1 MPDFRLCPATEADY
15 DFLYRLH
22 VAAMRDLVARVWGWD
37 DAWQERYFAEH
48 FDPAPSRI
56 IVVGGEDAG
65 VVAVVWNAGDAF
77 LANIEILPEHQGC
90 GLGVAVM
97 RHVIA
102 EAEASALPV
111 RLQVL
116 KINPARRL
124 YERLGFALTGETETH
139 HLMTRPLSRTA
150 SLAAPPDSC
159 DKWS

>member
-1 MPDFRLCPATEADY
+1 MPDFRLRPATDADY

-37 DAWQERYFAEH
+37 DAWQERYFAAH
-48 FDPAPSRI
+48 FDAALSRI
-56 IVVGGEDAG
+56 ITVGGEDAG
-65 VVAVVWNAGDAF
+65 VVAVAWGAADAF
-77 LANIEILPEHQGC
+77 LANIAILPPHQGR
-90 GLGVAVM
+90 GFGAAVI

-102 EAEASALPV
+102 EAEARGLPV

-124 YERLGFALTGETETH
+124 YERLGFAVTGETETH
-139 HLMTRPLSRTA
+139 DLMARPLSRATP
-150 SLAAPPDSC
+150 LAAPPDSC